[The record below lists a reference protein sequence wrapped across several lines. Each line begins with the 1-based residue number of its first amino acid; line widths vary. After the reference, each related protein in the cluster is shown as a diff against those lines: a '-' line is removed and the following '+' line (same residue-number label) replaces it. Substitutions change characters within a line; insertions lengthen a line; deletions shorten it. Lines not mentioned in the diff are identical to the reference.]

1 MYCVRYEWKWDDL
14 PWPVFAHTTETFSA
28 FEKKSNGEKRWY
40 FAPVRSHPS
49 CRHCMPFLQPSWRN
63 RREEKKRVMWDW
75 RLKYFI
81 NQCCSQCVVLWLV
94 EDSGNPSFFLPGTGH
109 SGFLSGAPPCYSF
122 LSWFPGLTCVVG
134 VGAVERA
141 TCTMPSPVISVSVTC
156 MLPL

>member
-1 MYCVRYEWKWDDL
+1 MKKDDL
-14 PWPVFAHTTETFSA
+14 LPIFVCSHTQPKHSAHLRRNRKVKSGDTLHQSGLIRAADTACLFCNHL
-28 FEKKSNGEKRWY
+28 EKKKRGG
-40 FAPVRSHPS
+40 
-49 CRHCMPFLQPSWRN
+49 
-63 RREEKKRVMWDW
+63 KRVMWDW

-81 NQCCSQCVVLWLV
+81 NQCWGQCVVLWLV
-94 EDSGNPSFFLPGTGH
+94 ENSGNPSFSTRNWPLRIPLRC
-109 SGFLSGAPPCYSF
+109 SPCYSL

>member
-1 MYCVRYEWKWDDL
+1 MYVINEKGWSLAYLCL
-14 PWPVFAHTTETFSA
+14 FAHTTKTFSA
-28 FEKKSNGEKRWY
+28 FETKSKGEKRWY

-49 CRHCMPFLQPSWRN
+49 CRHCMPFLQPVG
-63 RREEKKRVMWDW
+63 EKKRGEKRVMWDW

-94 EDSGNPSFFLPGTGH
+94 ENSGNPSFSTRNWPLRIPLRC
-109 SGFLSGAPPCYSF
+109 SPCYSF